1 MKLDI
6 FEQMTQALREELQE
20 YGGLVE
26 LLDSQQQAILRGEPE
41 SFVDLGAAVHDQVT
55 LLGAHRSCREK
66 TVQQFARSCRQPESA
81 TLAELI
87 THMPDAVGGMIRAL
101 IEEINALITRTQ
113 RRLRQNHLLLA
124 RCVSAAQQSVV
135 KAGGGEMVSTYGRGG
150 SVKRTITGDPGR
162 LAVA

>member
-1 MKLDI
+1 MSSDI
-6 FEQMTQALREELQE
+6 FDEMTQALRVELQE

-26 LLDSQQQAILRGEPE
+26 LLDSQQEAILRGEPE
-41 SFVDLGAAVHDQVT
+41 AFVDLGAAVHDQVT
-55 LLGAHRSCREK
+55 MLGAYRSSREK
-66 TVQQFARSCRQPESA
+66 TVKEFARNCRQPESS
-81 TLAELI
+81 TLTELLA
-87 THMPDAVGGMIRAL
+87 HMPEAVGGMIRAL

-135 KAGGGEMVSTYGRGG
+135 MAGGGEMVSTYGRGG
-150 SVKRTITGDPGR
+150 AVKRTITADPAR